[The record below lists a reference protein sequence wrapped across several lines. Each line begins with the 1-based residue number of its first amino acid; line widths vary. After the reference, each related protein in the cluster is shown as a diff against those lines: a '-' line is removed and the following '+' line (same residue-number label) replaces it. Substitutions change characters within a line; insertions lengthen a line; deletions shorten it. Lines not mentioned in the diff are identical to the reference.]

1 MIMTSNIRS
10 LLVFGAGFVSGW
22 AARSVADSPQGVG
35 VKILEVAI
43 NAKERVSRW
52 AAVEGERLE
61 DMLAE
66 ARSKTEPPPSGS
78 HRTTNGSGH
87 KARAVSREA

>member
-1 MIMTSNIRS
+1 MTSNIRS

-66 ARSKTEPPPSGS
+66 ARAKAEPTSSS

-87 KARAVSREA
+87 KARVVSREA